1 LANGAILGLIPLL
14 GATAAWWCLARGR
27 RGGLVISVAASCV
40 LFIGGLSAWGSIALD
55 AHKAPRTLVQAA
67 RAHQTDRDIRVG
79 CYEYFQ
85 PSLVFYCRR
94 EIQRLESEGQVVE
107 FLRCPLPVY
116 LFVPAAVWEKLKDK
130 VREPYHL
137 LARKRDLYRRC
148 DIVVVANR

>member
-1 LANGAILGLIPLL
+1 
-14 GATAAWWCLARGR
+14 
-27 RGGLVISVAASCV
+27 
-40 LFIGGLSAWGSIALD
+40 
-55 AHKAPRTLVQAA
+55 
-67 RAHQTDRDIRVG
+67 VG

-94 EIQRLESEGQVVE
+94 EVQRLESEGQVLE

-116 LFVPAAVWEKLKDK
+116 LFVPAAVWDKLKEK

-137 LARKRDLYRRC
+137 LAQKRDLYRRC